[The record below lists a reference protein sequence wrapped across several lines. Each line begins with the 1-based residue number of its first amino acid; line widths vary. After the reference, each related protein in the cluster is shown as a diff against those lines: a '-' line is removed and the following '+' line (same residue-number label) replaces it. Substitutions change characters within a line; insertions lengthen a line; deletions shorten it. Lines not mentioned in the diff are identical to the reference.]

1 MDLNHIEFPA
11 ALIANLYHS
20 SLIEDE
26 TGLKKTIPKEKVFPA
41 DEITG
46 STPWKS
52 LGNNQK
58 NILIVLKSN
67 EAVHLTDKD
76 LAFLTDIL
84 GACKLGLADV
94 SIVNLKNHP
103 DASYKEITSFFKS
116 KIVFLF
122 DVEPASFGLP
132 MSFPL
137 YQIQSF
143 AGSSFLFS
151 PSLGKL
157 ENDKVEKSK
166 LWVSLKRLF
175 NL

>member
-46 STPWKS
+46 SIPWKS

-103 DASYKEITSFFKS
+103 SSMIKKTKE
-116 KIVFLF
+116 
-122 DVEPASFGLP
+122 
-132 MSFPL
+132 
-137 YQIQSF
+137 
-143 AGSSFLFS
+143 
-151 PSLGKL
+151 
-157 ENDKVEKSK
+157 
-166 LWVSLKRLF
+166 
-175 NL
+175 